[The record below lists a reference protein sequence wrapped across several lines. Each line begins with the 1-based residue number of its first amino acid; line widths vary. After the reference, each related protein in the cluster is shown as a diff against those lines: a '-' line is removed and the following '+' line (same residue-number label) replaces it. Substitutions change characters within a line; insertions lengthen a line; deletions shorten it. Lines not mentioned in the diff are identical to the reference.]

1 MSEDFQSIRWGLNKY
16 VIKLTSENGFLY
28 AGYPRFMELFG
39 RDSIISAIELFY
51 IHPDIL
57 KNTLMVLAGNQG
69 RIYNT
74 GTGEEP
80 GKILHELAGPEA
92 FRYNPSKEKW
102 VKPSVPL
109 YYSIDSTPLFVLACE
124 LYIEK
129 TNDAGFLDYIR
140 KHMERA
146 VSWMI
151 EKSGKTGFL
160 TYNTG
165 ENGDK
170 LATQGW
176 LDGAWSVY
184 GKRHGDTALIEV
196 QGYFYQSMKQYNEL
210 FPENPLKSA
219 IEKRINFLEGN
230 INRYFW
236 LEDEKYYSPAVFFTE
251 NGMEKINTITSSA
264 GHLLLTGLIDG
275 SRKTA
280 IVKRLFEND
289 ISTPFGIRTVSSLS
303 DYFDPYKYQAGS
315 IWPHDN
321 WLILQGLKHNG
332 FKKEAKVLRDYIL
345 NAIETIREPYEY
357 YSVDLNNNMINM
369 DQLEIPP
376 CMPQAW
382 STGAFMDILDDKF

>member
-109 YYSIDSTPLFVLACE
+109 YYSIDSTPLFVYACE

-129 TNDAGFLDYIR
+129 TNDTGFMDYIR
-140 KHMERA
+140 KHMERS

-160 TYNTG
+160 TYNNI
-165 ENGDK
+165 EFGDK
-170 LATQGW
+170 LASQGW
-176 LDGAWSVY
+176 LDGAWSLY
-184 GKRHGDTALIEV
+184 GKWKGDTALIEV
-196 QGYFYQSMKQYNEL
+196 QGYFYQAMKQYNEL
-210 FPENPLKSA
+210 FQENPMRSA
-219 IEKRINFLEGN
+219 IEKRIDFLENN

-236 LEDEKYYSPAVFFTE
+236 LGDEEYYSPAVFFTG
-251 NGMEKINTITSSA
+251 NGMEKLNTITSSA
-264 GHLLLTGLIDG
+264 GHLLLTGLIDR
-275 SRKTA
+275 SSKTA

-289 ISTPFGIRTVSSLS
+289 MKTPFGIRTVSSLS

-315 IWPHDN
+315 IWPQDN
-321 WLILQGLKHNG
+321 WLILQGLKRHG
-332 FKKEAKVLRDYIL
+332 FKKEAKMLRDYIL
-345 NAIETIREPYEY
+345 NAILAIRDPYEY
-357 YSVDLNNNMINM
+357 YSVDLDGNMINM
-369 DQLEIPP
+369 DQLEIYP

-382 STGAFMDILDDKF
+382 STGAFMEILDDKF